1 MLNCSLNVVSGSSL
15 ELLDLVEQQRFGVEY
30 QPLIDAHTGD
40 ILGYEA
46 LARFYHADGRAI
58 PPLDVFQVL
67 HDSPLMLAQVELQLK
82 RLQMRYRPEGVALF
96 LNLDPHAFSV
106 CTDGDGSGQNA
117 MVNLLKGNTD
127 LVIEL
132 IENTDVNDAKI
143 SNDVSELMRKQG
155 IAIALDDVGAPG
167 SMIAMNILSEVDY
180 IKFDRSW
187 LRDDLTE
194 NMQLLIK
201 SVIGFARVSGKKTVL
216 EGVESAEDLA
226 TAIKLGIDY
235 VQGFFY
241 QELFIQKR
249 CFD

>member
-106 CTDGDGSGQNA
+106 CTDADGSGQNA
-117 MVNLLKGNTD
+117 MVNLLKGN
-127 LVIEL
+127 
-132 IENTDVNDAKI
+132 
-143 SNDVSELMRKQG
+143 S
-155 IAIALDDVGAPG
+155 
-167 SMIAMNILSEVDY
+167 
-180 IKFDRSW
+180 
-187 LRDDLTE
+187 
-194 NMQLLIK
+194 
-201 SVIGFARVSGKKTVL
+201 
-216 EGVESAEDLA
+216 
-226 TAIKLGIDY
+226 
-235 VQGFFY
+235 
-241 QELFIQKR
+241 
-249 CFD
+249 

>member
-1 MLNCSLNVVSGSSL
+1 M
-15 ELLDLVEQQRFGVEY
+15 
-30 QPLIDAHTGD
+30 
-40 ILGYEA
+40 
-46 LARFYHADGRAI
+46 
-58 PPLDVFQVL
+58 
-67 HDSPLMLAQVELQLK
+67 
-82 RLQMRYRPEGVALF
+82 
-96 LNLDPHAFSV
+96 
-106 CTDGDGSGQNA
+106 
-117 MVNLLKGNTD
+117 
-127 LVIEL
+127 

-226 TAIKLGIDY
+226 TAI
-235 VQGFFY
+235 
-241 QELFIQKR
+241 
-249 CFD
+249 